1 LFKLSALFCFC
12 SGRHVFICINF
23 KEILTIENVIANLST
38 LLACLSLSPNTAVV
52 TIALTTIFTM
62 NLRSYEEIS
71 IILKNL
77 SKHSDKFKIDA
88 RGPIENLER
97 SLDDISKVV
106 AEAPPNDS
114 SIVDDVARKSVDCSQ
129 ASCGVED
136 LQKQMR

>member
-1 LFKLSALFCFC
+1 
-12 SGRHVFICINF
+12 
-23 KEILTIENVIANLST
+23 
-38 LLACLSLSPNTAVV
+38 
-52 TIALTTIFTM
+52 M

-77 SKHSDKFKIDA
+77 SKHSDKFKVDA

-114 SIVDDVARKSVDCSQ
+114 SIVDKLKRKLTAFSEREVKKR
-129 ASCGVED
+129 D
-136 LQKQMR
+136 LL

>member
-1 LFKLSALFCFC
+1 MFKLSALFCFC

-38 LLACLSLSPNTAVV
+38 LLARLSLSPNTPVV

-77 SKHSDKFKIDA
+77 SKHSDKFKVDA

-114 SIVDDVARKSVDCSQ
+114 SIVDKLKRKLTAFSEREVKKR
-129 ASCGVED
+129 D
-136 LQKQMR
+136 LL